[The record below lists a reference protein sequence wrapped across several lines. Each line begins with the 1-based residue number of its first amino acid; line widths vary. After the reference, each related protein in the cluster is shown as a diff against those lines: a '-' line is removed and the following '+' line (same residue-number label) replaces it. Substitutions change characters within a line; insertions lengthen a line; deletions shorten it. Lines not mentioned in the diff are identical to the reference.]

1 MQIEKESTGE
11 LLRVSTSDGKY
22 TVIQH
27 ESGGVVSLRYGEPWM
42 HVTGNPGDNLILALA
57 QDLDDARKQAVEHE
71 KDADAWT
78 RVSMQIQH
86 QKNKF
91 ARALRWV
98 FKNGMHPDHSRP
110 QHVNEAFNEAWE
122 GHRAN
127 DPWAAR
133 LGEPET

>member
-1 MQIEKESTGE
+1 
-11 LLRVSTSDGKY
+11 
-22 TVIQH
+22 
-27 ESGGVVSLRYGEPWM
+27 
-42 HVTGNPGDNLILALA
+42 
-57 QDLDDARKQAVEHE
+57 
-71 KDADAWT
+71 
-78 RVSMQIQH
+78 MQIQH